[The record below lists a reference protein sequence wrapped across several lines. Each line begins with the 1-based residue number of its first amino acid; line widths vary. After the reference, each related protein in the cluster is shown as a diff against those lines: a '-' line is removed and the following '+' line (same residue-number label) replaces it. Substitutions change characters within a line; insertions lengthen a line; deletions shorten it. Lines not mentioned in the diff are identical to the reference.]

1 MSTLII
7 EKLPQDTKL
16 IISRKIETDI
26 WDLTKVLDLISLEL
40 RARETCVVPNQLS
53 PSTDGKN
60 GILDDLFTGSSLHVA
75 RNSRSSR
82 ESNAVKCVFCK
93 GFHWSVKCRVIT
105 DPEAS
110 KEFLRKGKRC
120 FLCLNV
126 DHVSRSCTKSKSCFY
141 CKGMHNSAIC
151 RNKKDK
157 RDKTATIDSSTNY
170 ASSFSSV
177 YLPTAEILLENPLNK
192 HEV

>member
-1 MSTLII
+1 M
-7 EKLPQDTKL
+7 
-16 IISRKIETDI
+16 
-26 WDLTKVLDLISLEL
+26 
-40 RARETCVVPNQLS
+40 
-53 PSTDGKN
+53 
-60 GILDDLFTGSSLHVA
+60 
-75 RNSRSSR
+75 
-82 ESNAVKCVFCK
+82 
-93 GFHWSVKCRVIT
+93 IT

-177 YLPTAEILLENPLNK
+177 LLPTAEILLENPLNK